1 MMHYLGFALGE
12 KRGREGSGG
21 DKDGRRVIMS

>member
-1 MMHYLGFALGE
+1 MMHYLGFAFGE
-12 KRGREGSGG
+12 TWGRVGSGG